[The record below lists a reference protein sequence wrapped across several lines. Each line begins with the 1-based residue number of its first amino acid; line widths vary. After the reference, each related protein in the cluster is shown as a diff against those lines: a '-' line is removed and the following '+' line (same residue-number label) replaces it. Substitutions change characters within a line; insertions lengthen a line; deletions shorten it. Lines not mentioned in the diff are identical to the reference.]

1 MKNLIIKTI
10 ALASLISGLGIFIPS
25 TMAQAADARVINVI
39 NPDFSSG
46 IQIGDVLNR
55 TIAIEVS
62 APYTI
67 AKTALPIKGE
77 VRDGIE
83 LSGINVNLTEKS
95 NKKIVT
101 IALHYQVFASAAKP
115 VVMQL
120 PAETFTFSDGAKN
133 LSIKVPVWHFWF
145 SPLVA
150 EGISNAKENL
160 QPQFTP
166 TLIDINAHQARFWL
180 SLALLTAGLLGLIYI
195 NANQHWLPFMN
206 GAFAQAHR
214 SIKRLP
220 SNEASEK
227 YALVYMHQAFNSIY
241 GANLFA
247 REIEQFLAKNPKFNI
262 LRSEIFH
269 FFEQSNT
276 SFFASQSQHSVY
288 VISGLLALS
297 KRLRDCERGVK

>member
-1 MKNLIIKTI
+1 
-10 ALASLISGLGIFIPS
+10 
-25 TMAQAADARVINVI
+25 
-39 NPDFSSG
+39 
-46 IQIGDVLNR
+46 
-55 TIAIEVS
+55 
-62 APYTI
+62 
-67 AKTALPIKGE
+67 
-77 VRDGIE
+77 
-83 LSGINVNLTEKS
+83 
-95 NKKIVT
+95 
-101 IALHYQVFASAAKP
+101 
-115 VVMQL
+115 
-120 PAETFTFSDGAKN
+120 
-133 LSIKVPVWHFWF
+133 
-145 SPLVA
+145 
-150 EGISNAKENL
+150 
-160 QPQFTP
+160 
-166 TLIDINAHQARFWL
+166 
-180 SLALLTAGLLGLIYI
+180 
-195 NANQHWLPFMN
+195 MN
-206 GAFAQAHR
+206 GEFAQAHR